1 MHKSMKGD
9 CKLKELYTFKRSR
22 NGEIGIAPGGSYKD
36 ACDAG
41 SLRKADLFAILWA
54 LGSRGGQLD
63 TADKSE
69 FLDDLLFPDGDAP
82 GDPCFARSVHNREA
96 TVLVDPGCDLDTKAK
111 EIFSFLDAYRA
122 RILVN
127 FEFLVGLMECE
138 MSAGEFLRRKDE
150 VDGCIGRYEKFYN
163 IR

>member
-1 MHKSMKGD
+1 M
-9 CKLKELYTFKRSR
+9 KELYTFKRSK
-22 NGEIGIAPGGSYKD
+22 NGEISINPGGSYKD

-41 SLRKADLFAILWA
+41 SLRKAVLFAVLWA
-54 LGSRGGQLD
+54 LGSRAGQLD

-82 GDPCFARSVHNREA
+82 VDYSFGRSVHNEEA
-96 TVLVDPGCDLDTKAK
+96 TVVVDEGCDLEAEAK
-111 EIFSFLDAYRA
+111 DVFSFMDAYRS

-127 FEFLVGLMECE
+127 FEFLASLVECE
-138 MSAGEFLRRKDE
+138 MSAGVFLRKKDE
-150 VDGCIGRYEKFYN
+150 VEGCVGRYEKFYN